1 MTSTT
6 VTLKYL
12 KEAQYESKLFKVC
25 EFNAN
30 NSVLS
35 RFVKPYE
42 DTNFIYLKTKYLD
55 ANKTQVEPLHYY
67 KMKLYFD
74 TFTNKEDK
82 DVTYISK
89 VRVKETDYTEPDEVV
104 MGEDSDTEW

>member
-25 EFNAN
+25 EFNPN
-30 NSVLS
+30 NSVLAI
-35 RFVKPYE
+35 FIKPYE

-55 ANKTQVEPLHYY
+55 ANKTQVEPLKFY

-74 TFTNKEDK
+74 SFTNNEDK
-82 DVTYISK
+82 EITYISK
-89 VRVKETDYTEPDEVV
+89 VRVKETDYEEVNEVV
-104 MGEDSDTEW
+104 MGKDSDNDW

>member
-30 NSVLS
+30 NSVLA
-35 RFVKPYE
+35 RFIKPYE
-42 DTNFIYLKTKYLD
+42 DTNFLYLKEKYLD
-55 ANKTQVEPLHYY
+55 ANKTKVEPLHFY

-74 TFTNKEDK
+74 TFTNNEDK
-82 DVTYISK
+82 DITYISK
-89 VRVKETDYTEPDEVV
+89 VRVKETDYKEVV
-104 MGEDSDTEW
+104 EVDMGEDSDNDW